1 MRQKGEKL
9 GSNGHYLIDPWAA
22 ANMNQATEHSLTTL
36 PAARPWPG
44 ANQLRAPPLLPVL
57 ICNQTASKSSKA
69 GKFENNKQLKRQI
82 FCDAALTFSWPYKLH
97 SHLPE
102 HSLSTAIPN
111 RRSFYPQPLLSD
123 QHRQEQQAHFVLTCT
138 KTILTFPAT
147 NGTAVHDPNALF
159 RDHK

>member
-82 FCDAALTFSWPYKLH
+82 LCDAALTFFWPYKLH

-102 HSLSTAIPN
+102 HSLSLHCDPKLEILLPTTPPQRPAQAGAAGSFCTDLHKNDSYISCYKWNCCSRPK
-111 RRSFYPQPLLSD
+111 RSLQGS
-123 QHRQEQQAHFVLTCT
+123 
-138 KTILTFPAT
+138 
-147 NGTAVHDPNALF
+147 
-159 RDHK
+159 